1 MMMKQPLND
10 ELLTLRA
17 IEVTDV
23 DTVWAWENDSSQW
36 DSCNTS
42 APFSR
47 KQLWDYAV
55 NYNNDIYATGA
66 IRLMVVERSTDKLV
80 GSIDIYDFNRHHN
93 RASVGLY
100 IDAAHRGKGYGIRA
114 MRLAIDYAC
123 NFLGMHQVV
132 AEVADDNIASI
143 RMLQACGFTESGTLR
158 DWFRHGSHFS
168 DGKLMQY
175 ISQ

>member
-1 MMMKQPLND
+1 MND
-10 ELLTLRA
+10 NILSDNILMLRA

-23 DTVWAWENDSSQW
+23 DTLMAWENDSSQW

-66 IRLMVVERSTDKLV
+66 IRLMVEECNTGNLV

-100 IDAAHRGKGYGIRA
+100 IDAHHRGKGYGVCA
-114 MRLAIDYAC
+114 MRLALQYAC
-123 NFLGMHQVV
+123 SFLGMHQVV
-132 AEVADDNIASI
+132 AEVATDNTASLH
-143 RMLQACGFTESGTLR
+143 MLKACGFTECGTLR

-168 DGKLMQY
+168 DGILMQY

>member
-1 MMMKQPLND
+1 MKPLQD
-10 ELLTLRA
+10 DILTLRA

-23 DTVWAWENDSSQW
+23 DTVMAWENDSSQW

-42 APFSR
+42 APFIR

-66 IRLMVVERSTDKLV
+66 IRLMVVERSTNKLV

-114 MRLAIDYAC
+114 MNLAIDYAC
-123 NFLGMHQVV
+123 SFLGMHQVV
-132 AEVADDNIASI
+132 AEVADDNTASI
-143 RMLQACGFTESGTLR
+143 RMLQACGFTESGILR
-158 DWFRHGSHFS
+158 DWFRHENKYTN
-168 DGKLMQY
+168 GKLMQY
-175 ISQ
+175 IRK

>member
-1 MMMKQPLND
+1 MKPLQD
-10 ELLTLRA
+10 DILTLRA

-23 DTVWAWENDSSQW
+23 DTVMAWENDSSQW

-66 IRLMVVERSTDKLV
+66 IRLMVVERSTNKLV

-93 RASVGLY
+93 RVVQPQVPGQEGCIRRIPRLQQ
-100 IDAAHRGKGYGIRA
+100 RGQTG
-114 MRLAIDYAC
+114 
-123 NFLGMHQVV
+123 
-132 AEVADDNIASI
+132 
-143 RMLQACGFTESGTLR
+143 
-158 DWFRHGSHFS
+158 
-168 DGKLMQY
+168 
-175 ISQ
+175 